1 MFFVNFFKRDS
12 GQSELELARS
22 LSTHPRDV
30 NGEIVFLDDVVIYNG
45 LSYDVVAMSHKNK
58 VVVRHPSQHRGG
70 RWVDASKVEV
80 RFHASEGALA

>member
-1 MFFVNFFKRDS
+1 MFFINFFKRDN
-12 GQSELELARS
+12 GESERELLRS

-30 NGEIVFLDDVVIYNG
+30 NGELVFLDDVVTYNG

-70 RWVDASKVEV
+70 KWVNAREVEV
-80 RFHASEGALA
+80 RFHAAEGALA

>member
-1 MFFVNFFKRDS
+1 MFFINFFKRDN
-12 GQSELELARS
+12 GESERELLRS
-22 LSTHPRDV
+22 LASHPRDV
-30 NGEIVFLDDVVIYNG
+30 NGNLVFLDDVVTYNG

-80 RFHASEGALA
+80 RFHLAEGAIA

>member
-1 MFFVNFFKRDS
+1 MFFINFFKRDN
-12 GQSELELARS
+12 GESERELLRS
-22 LSTHPRDV
+22 LASHPRDV
-30 NGEIVFLDDVVIYNG
+30 NGNLVFLDDVVTYNG

-80 RFHASEGALA
+80 RFHSAEGALA

>member
-12 GQSELELARS
+12 GQSERELARS

-58 VVVRHPSQHRGG
+58 VVVRHPSQHRAVDGSTPA
-70 RWVDASKVEV
+70 RW
-80 RFHASEGALA
+80 R